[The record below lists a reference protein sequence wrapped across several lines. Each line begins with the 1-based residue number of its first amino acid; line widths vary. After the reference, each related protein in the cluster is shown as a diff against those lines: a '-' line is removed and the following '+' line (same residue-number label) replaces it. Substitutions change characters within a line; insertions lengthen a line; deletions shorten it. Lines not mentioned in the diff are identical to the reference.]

1 MNEIEKKIE
10 TMLQDTVKGLATKD
24 ELAKAINEEVAKKI
38 AEDEH
43 VKEATTAIEELR
55 AANDSLANQVKQFQ
69 RLSLS
74 SSSSWPHSYEQRA
87 VWQNPEQAKIFGLFI
102 LATAGAREQ
111 AKKLLEDQG
120 VELAWITGEKAMG
133 EGTLTG
139 GGAVVPMEFIPTLIA
154 LQEQYGVYRRN
165 AQVYPMNS
173 DSAVA
178 PKLSSGL
185 TVYCPGEGTAITP
198 SDLALKTVG
207 LTAKMWCTLTA
218 ISIQLDEDAAIAIGE
233 IVGRQ
238 IAWAFAKKEDEIG
251 FLGDGTSTYFGHT
264 GIAGALRAVD
274 ATIANIKSLVVSD
287 TDATYANIS
296 LANFENV
303 CGILPDSADDG
314 EAKWYCSRMFYYTVM
329 VKLAMAAGGANA
341 TEILTGAGAREKTF
355 LSYPVDFTQAM
366 PKVQAASQICAL
378 LANLRMGA
386 YLGDRGMLAIDRSA
400 EVYFANAQIGIRGT
414 QRAAVTAHGVG
425 DTTNAGP
432 ICGLILHA

>member
-1 MNEIEKKIE
+1 MDEFEKKIE
-10 TMLQDTVKGLATKD
+10 KMLQDTVKGLATKA
-24 ELAKAINEEVAKKI
+24 EMTKAIDEEVAKKI

-43 VKEATTAIEELR
+43 VKETQTAVEELK
-55 AANDSLANQVKQFQ
+55 AANDSLANQVKQLQ

-74 SSSSWPHSYEQRA
+74 SSSSWPHSYKERA

-102 LATAGAREQ
+102 LATAGGREQ
-111 AKKLLEDQG
+111 AQKLLEDQG

-139 GGAVVPMEFIPTLIA
+139 GGAVVPTEFIPTLIA
-154 LQEQYGVYRRN
+154 LQEQYGVYRKN
-165 AQVYPMNS
+165 AQVYPMAS
-173 DSAVA
+173 DRAVA

-207 LTAKMWCTLTA
+207 LTAKMWCTLTS

-264 GIAGALRAVD
+264 GIAGALRAVH
-274 ATIANIKSLVVSD
+274 ATIANIKSLHV
-287 TDATYANIS
+287 ATTKVYSTMVMAD
-296 LANFENV
+296 FE
-303 CGILPDSADDG
+303 GTLSILPEYADDG
-314 EAKWYCSRMFYYTVM
+314 DTKWYCSRLFYYSVM
-329 VKLAMAAGGANA
+329 VRLAMAAGGANA
-341 TEILTGAGAREKTF
+341 TEVLSGAGIKEKTF
-355 LSYPVDFTQAM
+355 LSYPVEFTQAM
-366 PKVQAASQICAL
+366 PKTAAANQIAAL

-386 YLGDRGMLAIDRSA
+386 YLGDRRMMAIDRSA

-414 QRAAVTAHGVG
+414 QRVAVTAHGVG

-432 ICGLILHA
+432 ICGLILSS